1 MLLRIVFICCCVQIV
16 LPHQLLGD
24 EKNTFDELFDVL
36 MVRHARNGVAYGENE
51 IAPMIFG
58 HSRFPFD
65 DATYPRLTASLDALT
80 PEKIRTYSDVQRAM
94 LQRQLWAVF
103 DATTRQRALNRRLDD
118 ARRFAVQEQLAG
130 VIRQLALKRS

>member
-1 MLLRIVFICCCVQIV
+1 MHEHWQVDSSKTGTQSPARADKPQPPLDNKGK
-16 LPHQLLGD
+16 LGD
-24 EKNTFDELFDVL
+24 RRPAATVVPRSTFDELYEVL

-51 IAPMIFG
+51 IAPTIFG

-94 LQRQLWAVF
+94 LQRQLWAVCLP
-103 DATTRQRALNRRLDD
+103 THS
-118 ARRFAVQEQLAG
+118 FA
-130 VIRQLALKRS
+130 